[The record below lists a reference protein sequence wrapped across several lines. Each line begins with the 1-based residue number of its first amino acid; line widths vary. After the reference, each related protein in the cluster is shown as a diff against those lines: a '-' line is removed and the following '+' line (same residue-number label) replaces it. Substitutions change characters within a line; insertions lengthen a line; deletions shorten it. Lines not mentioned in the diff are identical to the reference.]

1 MPLEDILFE
10 CEEHMEKALDHLRH
24 ELRTVRTG
32 RATPAMVENIRVEYY
47 GSPTEI
53 RSMAMITVPEATQ
66 ILIKPFNNQD
76 LKLIEKAI
84 SDSKL
89 PMTPHS
95 DGRQLRLILPPMSQ
109 EVRLR
114 MVGQTKQYAE
124 AAKIAVRNARRDANK
139 TLDTEQKAGDITEDE
154 VTQGKDQI
162 QDLTKSYETKVDDVI
177 EHKRKEIMEV

>member
-10 CEEHMEKALDHLRH
+10 CEEHMEKAMDHLRH

-47 GSPTEI
+47 GTPTEI
-53 RSMAMITVPEATQ
+53 RSMAMISVPEATQ
-66 ILIKPFNNQD
+66 ILIKPFNSQD

-89 PMTPHS
+89 PMTARS
-95 DGRQLRLILPPMSQ
+95 DGKQLRLVLPAMSQ
-109 EVRLR
+109 EVRVK

-124 AAKIAVRNARRDANK
+124 TAKIAVRNARRDANK
-139 TLDTEQKAGDITEDE
+139 TLDNEEKGGGITEDE
-154 VTQGKDQI
+154 VTQGKEQI
-162 QDLTKSYETKVDDVI
+162 QELTKSYETKVDELID
-177 EHKRKEIMEV
+177 HKRKEIMDV